1 MAEALNLA
9 IIVVALLALF
19 FLLKGRPKA
28 RAIPAGP
35 GAGSYTPV
43 PEGAPVLH
51 WADGGGQFDV
61 EVLGESRYRDTIRR
75 LAGEHGDG
83 KADARHTALL
93 LPDDANPYE
102 DKAVAVFLSGE
113 MVGYLAPKDALAF
126 RQRLARQ
133 EIAGQLTSCDAAVRG
148 GALWEGKRLAYA
160 VWLDIDLK
168 G

>member
-28 RAIPAGP
+28 PPLPVRPD
-35 GAGSYTPV
+35 AGSYTPV

-51 WADGGGQFDV
+51 WADGGAQFDV

-102 DKAVAVFLSGE
+102 DKAVAVFVSGE
-113 MVGYLAPKDALAF
+113 MVGYLAPKEALAL
-126 RQRLARQ
+126 RLRLARQ
-133 EIAGQLTSCDAAVRG
+133 EIAGQLTSCDAAIRG
-148 GALWEGKRLAYA
+148 GNLWEGKRLAYA
-160 VWLDIDLK
+160 VLLDLDLK

>member
-19 FLLKGRPKA
+19 YLLKGRPKA
-28 RAIPAGP
+28 PPLPIRPD
-35 GAGSYTPV
+35 AGSYTPV

-51 WADGGGQFDV
+51 WDGSGQFDV

-75 LAGEHGDG
+75 LAGEHGDA

-102 DKAVAVFLSGE
+102 DKAVAVFVSGE
-113 MVGYLAPKDALAF
+113 MIGYLAPKDALAL

-133 EIAGQLTSCDAAVRG
+133 EIAGQLTSCDAAIRG
-148 GALWEGKRLAYA
+148 GNLWEDKRLAYA
-160 VWLDIDLK
+160 VLLDLDLK